1 MLKVKDISE
10 VVFGTSM
17 SGYKKDEV
25 DIFLDKV
32 LEDYKQF
39 ESILTT
45 QQNKI
50 AALEKEIS
58 DKDISMN
65 SLNTVLISAQK
76 LADSIVDE
84 AKKQAEETIEAA
96 NTESE
101 NIKLRTKKALEEI
114 DAVLTE
120 QKKNAQAQVDL
131 MLEEA
136 ARKTE
141 GMILAAK
148 DSVTRE
154 QLLFDKLK
162 SEVAEFKASIKN
174 TYKEHL
180 ESLSKLPEEVVLNP
194 ELAASTIEEIINN
207 EPNLLKFIEKASD
220 VTENDDSETDV
231 PAEEAAEEAPA
242 EEKVTED
249 AIAAEEVA
257 EEATIIM
264 DAITLPT
271 EEATPEAP
279 EKSASGFVIQSI
291 DDDEEE
297 ENTNE
302 DDTPAFSKGFFAKH
316 K

>member
-1 MLKVKDISE
+1 MLKAKDINE
-10 VVFGTSM
+10 VAFGTSM

-25 DIFLDKV
+25 DAFLDKIH
-32 LEDYKQF
+32 EDYMQF
-39 ESILTT
+39 EAVLTS
-45 QQNKI
+45 QQSRV
-50 AALEKEIS
+50 AALEKELS
-58 DKDISMN
+58 EKDLSM
-65 SLNTVLISAQK
+65 SSINTVLISAQK
-76 LADSIVDE
+76 LADSIVAD
-84 AKKQAEETIEAA
+84 AKKQAEELVEAA
-96 NTESE
+96 NTEAE

-120 QKKNAQAQVDL
+120 QKNNAQTQVDL

-136 ARKTE
+136 ARKSE

-207 EPNLLKFIEKASD
+207 EPNLLKFIEK
-220 VTENDDSETDV
+220 TSETAEVIPEVVPEEV
-231 PAEEAAEEAPA
+231 PAA
-242 EEKVTED
+242 TET
-249 AIAAEEVA
+249 VA
-257 EEATIIM
+257 EEATIVM
-264 DAITLPT
+264 DAIKVAPVAA
-271 EEATPEAP
+271 EEEDPVQPST
-279 EKSASGFVIQSI
+279 GFVIQKL
-291 DDDEEE
+291 DDEEDE
-297 ENTNE
+297 EETNE
-302 DDTPAFSKGFFAKH
+302 DDSPAFSKGFFAKH

>member
-1 MLKVKDISE
+1 MLKAKDISE
-10 VVFGTSM
+10 AAFGTSM

-25 DIFLDKV
+25 DLFLDKI

-39 ESILTT
+39 EAVLAS
-45 QQNKI
+45 QQTRI
-50 AALEKEIS
+50 AALEKELA
-58 DKDISMN
+58 DKDISM
-65 SLNTVLISAQK
+65 SSINTVLISAQK
-76 LADSIVDE
+76 LADSIVED
-84 AKKQAEETIEAA
+84 AKKQAEETVGAA
-96 NTESE
+96 NAESE

-131 MLEEA
+131 MLKEA
-136 ARKTE
+136 ARKSE
-141 GMILAAK
+141 GMILAAQ

-194 ELAASTIEEIINN
+194 ELAASTVEEIINN
-207 EPNLLKFIEKASD
+207 EPDLLKFIEKTDAAPAVVVD
-220 VTENDDSETDV
+220 EPVVTE
-231 PAEEAAEEAPA
+231 P
-242 EEKVTED
+242 
-249 AIAAEEVA
+249 EEVAIEEPTA
-257 EEATIIM
+257 EEATIVM
-264 DAITLPT
+264 DAGPLPV
-271 EEATPEAP
+271 EEPAPEVP
-279 EKSASGFVIQSI
+279 EKSATGFVIQSI

-297 ENTNE
+297 ETEAE
-302 DDTPAFSKGFFAKH
+302 DDSPNFSKGFFAKH